1 MHRRAAALLSKALR
15 HIHWPQVGALGACAR
30 DDRCAHRQPETSAS
44 APLAGACLPG
54 TRDTHATH
62 RHLGKRHPQLS
73 ASTRTYQTGKKDF
86 GCALTRARNLR
97 PYRAS
102 VQYSTMKIPK
112 SQPRTGQYNAP
123 LGLFAASFSRK
134 SLEATSPRLGTIH
147 ETLNSLSCTLS
158 SRATS
163 QQELVSPGALTS
175 HAFTVECGC
184 GLRGAIACTMPMG
197 MAPELLSLSLRTHTL
212 SVRGGARAAFPRNEP
227 DRHASTHPIRAHK
240 ARCPDLQGS
249 LATAPHRPALT

>member
-1 MHRRAAALLSKALR
+1 MLVLGTIAAHTGSPRRPPRHHWLAPACQAQGIRTQRTGISAKGILSSRQAKGLIR
-15 HIHWPQVGALGACAR
+15 RREGFWER
-30 DDRCAHRQPETSAS
+30 AHQSAKFE
-44 APLAGACLPG
+44 ALPG
-54 TRDTHATH
+54 ICT
-62 RHLGKRHPQLS
+62 
-73 ASTRTYQTGKKDF
+73 
-86 GCALTRARNLR
+86 
-97 PYRAS
+97 
-102 VQYSTMKIPK
+102 VQYCTMKVPK

>member
-1 MHRRAAALLSKALR
+1 MLVLGTIAAHTGSPRRPPR
-15 HIHWPQVGALGACAR
+15 HHWLAPACQA
-30 DDRCAHRQPETSAS
+30 Q
-44 APLAGACLPG
+44 GI
-54 TRDTHATH
+54 
-62 RHLGKRHPQLS
+62 
-73 ASTRTYQTGKKDF
+73 RTQ
-86 GCALTRARNLR
+86 
-97 PYRAS
+97 
-102 VQYSTMKIPK
+102 
-112 SQPRTGQYNAP
+112 RTGISAKGI
-123 LGLFAASFSRK
+123 LGSRQAK
-134 SLEATSPRLGTIH
+134 GLSDRQGFWVRAHQSAEFEDPPGIVKRPERRTTPPRLLGTIH

-227 DRHASTHPIRAHK
+227 DRHAITHPIRAHK